1 MFFAPGQG
9 TLNVFQYYM
18 EKTLK
23 NNQKAVWAWYVHDAD
38 TCGECDFT
46 IKERLVEMLIFQVF
60 EDYYR
65 FPKVDENSR
74 LKALENKILVS
85 ICTTLE

>member
-1 MFFAPGQG
+1 MGFRQG
-9 TLNVFQYYM
+9 DTSGVRHLFCP
-18 EKTLK
+18 LK
-23 NNQKAVWAWYVHDAD
+23 A
-38 TCGECDFT
+38 CGECDFT
-46 IKERLVEMLIFQVF
+46 TKEILVEMLIFQVF

-74 LKALENKILVS
+74 LKVLENKILVS